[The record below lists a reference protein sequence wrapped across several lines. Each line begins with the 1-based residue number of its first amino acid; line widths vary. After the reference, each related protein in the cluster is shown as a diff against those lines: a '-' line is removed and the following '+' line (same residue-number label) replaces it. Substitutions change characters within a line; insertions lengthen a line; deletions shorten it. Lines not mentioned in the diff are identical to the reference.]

1 MAHRLNI
8 IRGTTFNGLRIT
20 IEVNDAVVD
29 LTDATIVAELTN
41 EKTPCAKHTYNIGKG
56 IEIEDAENGIIL
68 LLEDEV
74 INWEKGVWYLVL
86 TVTTQEYG
94 VKKWIYKDYA
104 FNVK

>member
-1 MAHRLNI
+1 MAHTFNI

-20 IEVNDAVVD
+20 IEVNDATVD

-68 LLEDEV
+68 ILEDEI

-94 VKKWIYKDYA
+94 VKKWEYPMCG
-104 FNVK
+104 VW